1 MPSLVGS
8 EMCIRDSTYADVLLN
23 SFPEEFEVIK
33 HMHHRDRSFNLEQNK
48 QTAIKFHIDDLS
60 RKSSAPPI
68 SGRGVA
74 MAAASSSDQCH
85 HFKASGYFTRD
96 CPTLAQRSFPTGG
109 RRVGKATVAIL
120 RPSGVPTTRPPPTVA
135 LNVTS
140 RRSSS
145 SWLRTWCSGDHLNNA
160 SPTSGVLSSCKPLN
174 QSLNPSQ
181 KHSGSHSARWVLP
194 WLRRPRQLQPRR
206 RLLLNQL
213 ENQQLC
219 DSRSPTG
226 TRGTYD
232 EYDDMVRD
240 ERNYTSNLDLSS
252 PSAADRE
259 VQDPSVRGLLQTCLL
274 YTSPSPRD

>member
-1 MPSLVGS
+1 
-8 EMCIRDSTYADVLLN
+8 
-23 SFPEEFEVIK
+23 
-33 HMHHRDRSFNLEQNK
+33 
-48 QTAIKFHIDDLS
+48 
-60 RKSSAPPI
+60 
-68 SGRGVA
+68 

-109 RRVGKATVAIL
+109 RRVGKETVAIL

-206 RLLLNQL
+206 RLLRNQL
-213 ENQQLC
+213 ANQQFLRLQ
-219 DSRSPTG
+219 RSNMDQLPRSHLRRTAA
-226 TRGTYD
+226 
-232 EYDDMVRD
+232 
-240 ERNYTSNLDLSS
+240 S
-252 PSAADRE
+252 PKGL
-259 VQDPSVRGLLQTCLL
+259 SVRSSQPPPPCRRQASTLTKR
-274 YTSPSPRD
+274 SSR